1 MELRQLEYYVAV
13 VQHGSILQAAS
24 ALNLSQPPLGV
35 AMKQLEQ
42 ELGTPLFF
50 RGARRIQLT
59 AAGER
64 FYQRALDIL
73 SLTEDTRREIT
84 GYAQGQG
91 ASCAWARFP
100 PPPLPYYIQ
109 DCSVSRPSIRKCV
122 IRSTKAI
129 RLNN

>member
-24 ALNLSQPPLGV
+24 ALNLSQPPLSV

-91 ASCAWARFP
+91 GV
-100 PPPLPYYIQ
+100 L
-109 DCSVSRPSIRKCV
+109 
-122 IRSTKAI
+122 
-129 RLNN
+129 RLGAV